1 MQGNGFSCPAPD
13 RPDRVLKR
21 GIEQAR
27 FQQIERSSLSLTD
40 GPNPNALHPTLF

>member
-1 MQGNGFSCPAPD
+1 MQGDGFSRPAPD
-13 RPDRVLKR
+13 RPNRVLKR

-40 GPNPNALHPTLF
+40 GPSPNALHPNLF